1 MSQDHQQH
9 QNGNDFVLLLDAV
22 TWCRITSALFSC
34 CAAAAAA
41 KLCPSLL
48 CLFTVKVLVRTEK
61 EKNIEGAWM
70 QPAALVAT
78 SIAGT

>member
-9 QNGNDFVLLLDAV
+9 QNGNDFVLLLDVVA
-22 TWCRITSALFSC
+22 WCRITSALFFC
-34 CAAAAAA
+34 CATAE
-41 KLCPSLL
+41 LCPSLL

-70 QPAALVAT
+70 QPAVLVAT
-78 SIAGT
+78 NIAST